1 MKENYASRRA
11 AEAVAD
17 ARDMSA
23 ADFATPQDR
32 RTRRC
37 AWGGESEGW
46 KGGGRGGGGCKA
58 REVAAET
65 RAQFGAYMQEFI
77 EVDRARAVEVS
88 HAEHTLQLQHV
99 VPLARLLGK

>member
-1 MKENYASRRA
+1 
-11 AEAVAD
+11 
-17 ARDMSA
+17 MSA

-46 KGGGRGGGGCKA
+46 EGGCRA

-77 EVDRARAVEVS
+77 EVDRTRAVEVS

>member
-46 KGGGRGGGGCKA
+46 KGGGEGGGGCKA

>member
-1 MKENYASRRA
+1 
-11 AEAVAD
+11 
-17 ARDMSA
+17 MSA

-37 AWGGESEGW
+37 AWGGESGLEGV
-46 KGGGRGGGGCKA
+46 GRAGGGCRA

-77 EVDRARAVEVS
+77 EVDRTRAVEVS